1 MGCSP
6 TYLTLQS
13 VDAVKQ
19 ALVSFKSDKIA
30 WVHHER
36 PNFCKSMYVV
46 LKIQDKEHHFL
57 KCGSRHAGITAIN
70 IFEWCS
76 KYSSSCLALSRTMV
90 TKLPAPHNLWKDILK
105 ISSRPMIQVERV
117 FLVDSSFIN

>member
-1 MGCSP
+1 MGCFP

-19 ALVSFKSDKIA
+19 ALVSFKGDKIA

-46 LKIQDKEHHFL
+46 LKILDKEPPLPQMWVETHREY
-57 KCGSRHAGITAIN
+57 RHQHL
-70 IFEWCS
+70 EWCS
-76 KYSSSCLALSRTMV
+76 KYSSSCSALARTMV
-90 TKLPAPHNLWKDILK
+90 TKLPAPQCMERYSENLQQTIDP
-105 ISSRPMIQVERV
+105 S
-117 FLVDSSFIN
+117 